1 MAENQIERGGYIE
14 AVGRRKNAVARV
26 RISKLNK
33 KFMVNGKAIEEY
45 LPVPALLKMA
55 LQPMNEKEQYKEFG
69 VTVVVKGGGISSH
82 AEAIRHGLTRALVAY
97 NPEDRKFFKDLGFL
111 TRDSRKKERKKFG
124 LRKARRAPQW
134 SKR

>member
-33 KFMVNGKAIEEY
+33 KFVVNGKAIEEY

-55 LQPMNEKEQYKEFG
+55 LQPMNEK
-69 VTVVVKGGGISSH
+69 SN
-82 AEAIRHGLTRALVAY
+82 TRNLV
-97 NPEDRKFFKDLGFL
+97 
-111 TRDSRKKERKKFG
+111 
-124 LRKARRAPQW
+124 
-134 SKR
+134 